1 MRFDIF
7 RRFAHDKSGN
17 VAMIYGIA
25 AIPLMFA
32 VGMGVDYG
40 NNARKWSQMN
50 AAADAA
56 ALAAVTPTMMTQS
69 DTAAKTAAQNMFN
82 GQIANITN
90 IASYTLNVAV
100 ADAGLGR
107 TVTVSYTA
115 QVNDVF
121 GGLLHLAAMSVSG
134 SSQASG
140 SSPPNINFYMLL
152 DTSPS
157 MAIAG
162 TSAGISTMVSNT
174 SSQGG
179 CAFACHETN
188 PSADNL
194 GNPHGE
200 DNYALAR
207 ALGVALRIDLL
218 GQAMTSLVQYAQ
230 ATEAASTAKY
240 GIAVNTFDV
249 SFKTVAAL
257 TTNLTSLSSALSA
270 SPSPIQLLQVYQN
283 NWLTKTSNN
292 SDADTNW
299 DAAMTGVNGQMP
311 SPGQG
316 SNANGDSP
324 MEVLFIVT
332 DGVEDET
339 VGGSRVQ
346 SLMGTSNCTTIKNR
360 GIRIAILYTEYLPL
374 PTNSWYNTY
383 IAPIQSNIG
392 PTLQNCA
399 SPGLYQAV
407 DTGGDI
413 SSALANL
420 FETAVATAYLSK

>member
-1 MRFDIF
+1 
-7 RRFAHDKSGN
+7 
-17 VAMIYGIA
+17 
-25 AIPLMFA
+25 
-32 VGMGVDYG
+32 
-40 NNARKWSQMN
+40 
-50 AAADAA
+50 
-56 ALAAVTPTMMTQS
+56 
-69 DTAAKTAAQNMFN
+69 
-82 GQIANITN
+82 
-90 IASYTLNVAV
+90 
-100 ADAGLGR
+100 
-107 TVTVSYTA
+107 
-115 QVNDVF
+115 
-121 GGLLHLAAMSVSG
+121 MSVSG

-383 IAPIQSNIG
+383 IAPFQPNIG
-392 PTLQNCA
+392 SNLQSCA
-399 SPGLYQAV
+399 SPGLYFEVTV
-407 DTGGDI
+407 DQDI
-413 SSALANL
+413 TAAMEALFAQALATSHL
-420 FETAVATAYLSK
+420 TQ